1 MSAYMIAQI
10 EITDPDEYQNYLA
23 GFMPIFQRYGGEL
36 LATSKNE
43 TVVIEGE
50 WAYPRTVIMKF
61 PSVEQARKW
70 YEDPDYK
77 SLAEHRHACRRNALG
92 HRRDRIYGGRGGGD
106 LGFDIGVAKRLLPDY
121 PATSTHGDCH
131 RRYVPADP
139 SEDGL
144 TQLCELRWRGNRGRS
159 TLPAQRLSRK

>member
-23 GFMPIFQRYGGEL
+23 GFMPIFERYGGEL

-50 WAYPRTVIMKF
+50 WAYSGTVIMKF

-70 YEDPDYK
+70 YDDPDYK
-77 SLAEHRHACRRNALG
+77 SLAEHRHRSAEANLAL
-92 HRRDRIYGGRGGGD
+92 
-106 LGFDIGVAKRLLPDY
+106 VA
-121 PATSTHGDCH
+121 GI
-131 RRYVPADP
+131 
-139 SEDGL
+139 
-144 TQLCELRWRGNRGRS
+144 N
-159 TLPAQRLSRK
+159 